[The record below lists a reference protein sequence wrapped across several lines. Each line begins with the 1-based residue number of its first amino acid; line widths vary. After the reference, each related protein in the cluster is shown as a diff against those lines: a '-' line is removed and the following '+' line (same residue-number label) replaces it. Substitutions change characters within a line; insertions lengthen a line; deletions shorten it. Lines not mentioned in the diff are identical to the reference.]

1 MRQNRH
7 KSIEYIQKVNARV
20 WMVRLVCG
28 GRGDGEYRS
37 TRSFIK
43 FHGADGVRMRER
55 EEEVNIVPR
64 GLDIKF
70 HGADGTGRRMGGWR
84 QMVVTMR
91 MRKRT
96 GLFTAD
102 QNGDGCRIRNCCLHP
117 RTSTVRERG

>member
-1 MRQNRH
+1 
-7 KSIEYIQKVNARV
+7 
-20 WMVRLVCG
+20 MVKLGRR
-28 GRGDGEYRS
+28 GRGDGEHRS
-37 TRSFIK
+37 TRSFIQ

-70 HGADGTGRRMGGWR
+70 HGADGTSGRTGGWH

-102 QNGDGCRIRNCCLHP
+102 QVDDDSGTGLTPAHLANRMEQG
-117 RTSTVRERG
+117 